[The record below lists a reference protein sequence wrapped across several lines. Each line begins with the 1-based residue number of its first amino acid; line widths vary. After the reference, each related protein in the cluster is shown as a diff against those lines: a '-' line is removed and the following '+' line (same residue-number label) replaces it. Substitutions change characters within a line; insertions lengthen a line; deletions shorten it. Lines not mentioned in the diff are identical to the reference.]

1 MQERVVERTLLHLE
15 TRIIG
20 VTAALITDGITIL
33 FQRQSCQHSVNDGA
47 ALDIPQVDKEQIW
60 LNAGVELPA
69 ASHILIVD

>member
-1 MQERVVERTLLHLE
+1 
-15 TRIIG
+15 
-20 VTAALITDGITIL
+20 LIADGITIL

-47 ALDIPQVDKEQIW
+47 ALDVPQVDKDQIW